1 MWHSERGFSFID
13 LLTFIVIAGLVAVIA
28 IPAYVRHKSLRFL
41 ARPATAVAA
50 SQLASLQ
57 APSPARGGGA
67 SGLFVAPPRVSRKSR
82 DAAQRPGSL
91 RRSATRPHDKPVS
104 SRLAPAPAR

>member
-1 MWHSERGFSFID
+1 MWRSERGFSFID
-13 LLTFIVIAGLVAVIA
+13 LLTVIVIAGLVAVIA

-57 APSPARGGGA
+57 APSPARGA
-67 SGLFVAPPRVSRKSR
+67 SGFFVAPPRASRESR
-82 DAAQRPGSL
+82 DAEQRPGSL